1 MWKLLA
7 ILALISVCG
16 ARAESSPLLEKPTN
30 GRQKRLLFFDEQGNL
45 VKTYAN
51 PLLYGNSIEE
61 KNPLLLNFLN
71 PFFSVLQPNIFGS
84 TIAYAIPVSEAV
96 LHQIHISPSYHN
108 KLIILSTQHPV
119 VESSPLCAGR
129 RTQIPSPKMCS
140 NFLNCWDG
148 WAFEQECPAGL
159 LFSKEGYCDYAY
171 NVDCSSRLMKE
182 PQTLCKK
189 DFEAFRNNA
198 NCNEFFVCVHRF
210 PVRFQCP
217 ADLAYNE
224 ELGVCDYPSKV
235 NCTSIHV
242 SAEPAATPP
251 IELSTVPTSNDLN
264 IPSSTASSESTPDK
278 NLMISHTEFN
288 SHSWKSLQVA
298 MSRQEAIKQLQLGQI
313 AHINTG
319 YSQQ

>member
-1 MWKLLA
+1 MWKFA
-7 ILALISVCG
+7 ILALISLCG
-16 ARAESSPLLEKPTN
+16 AELNPLLEKLTN
-30 GRQKRLLFFDEQGNL
+30 GRQKRLLFFDEQGTL
-45 VKTYAN
+45 VKTYSN
-51 PLLYGNSIEE
+51 PYQYGNSIEE

-71 PFFSVLQPNIFGS
+71 PFYSVLQPNLFGS

-96 LHQIHISPSYHN
+96 LHQIHIDPLYHN
-108 KLIILSTQHPV
+108 KLIILSTHHPV

-129 RTQIPSPKMCS
+129 RTQIPSPKLCS

-182 PQTLCKK
+182 PQPACNK
-189 DFEAFRNNA
+189 DFEAFKNNA
-198 NCNEFFVCVHRF
+198 NCNEFFVCVHRY

-235 NCTSIHV
+235 NCTTHI
-242 SAEPAATPP
+242 SAEVPTTAP
-251 IELSTVPTSNDLN
+251 IELTTVPTSNELN
-264 IPSSTASSESTPDK
+264 IPASTTTSTPDK
-278 NLMISHTEFN
+278 NMVISHTEFN